1 MARKK
6 GAVATA
12 AAREL
17 ALMRW
22 RNVSIVDKRIFM
34 KEIVRAGKKRQK
46 KTQDSENSS
55 DSS

>member
-1 MARKK
+1 MARKAK
-6 GAVATA
+6 GVATA

-34 KEIVRAGKKRQK
+34 KEIVRAGKKNQK
-46 KTQDSENSS
+46 KTQGSENSS